1 MKNSFITTVSSFGF
15 FRFLENN
22 KKIYL
27 NHNIS
32 NWDVFGFSDNEL
44 SKKPKIKIGFVGVVR
59 YMKEN
64 MNLIRQMKNNGKY
77 EFVYIGKT
85 YPECNLEKTCKN
97 ENIENVTFKGEF
109 NNKDKPEIYKDIDII
124 NALYGNESLEVQ
136 TALPN
141 KLYDAIVFK
150 KPMIV
155 SKGTYLSELVEKY
168 KIGIA
173 VDFKE
178 NFYEVI
184 EKYINEFNSHEF
196 DKNANILLYKVLC
209 DQKNIKEKVK
219 YFIKHGEK
227 NE

>member
-1 MKNSFITTVSSFGF
+1 MIQ
-15 FRFLENN
+15 E
-22 KKIYL
+22 
-27 NHNIS
+27 
-32 NWDVFGFSDNEL
+32 
-44 SKKPKIKIGFVGVVR
+44 
-59 YMKEN
+59 
-64 MNLIRQMKNNGKY
+64 RQPPFYG
-77 EFVYIGKT
+77 E
-85 YPECNLEKTCKN
+85 
-97 ENIENVTFKGEF
+97 TFKGEF